1 MSLSGR
7 YDTQNTW
14 SIMTRRKPGSKPK
27 DSAITDNPNLEGKK
41 LSKREIAALKT
52 KEARLSAELTG
63 GAGDSR
69 GSGKKP
75 PKKTEDPITAEEK
88 DLKIAQKMLEDLRYA
103 YRNAVGK
110 DGKKGRERLMELM
123 KTDFEFK
130 FAMKELMKIESAL
143 VSSKIKSRENAG
155 GNGESVATL
164 VILKGLYDEE
174 PKKVKQDERVDLD
187 QVANALNPEY
197 HEQEPKNEDAVEGP
211 GR

>member
-1 MSLSGR
+1 
-7 YDTQNTW
+7 
-14 SIMTRRKPGSKPK
+14 MTRRKPGSKPK

-63 GAGDSR
+63 EAGASR

-75 PKKTEDPITAEEK
+75 PKKEIDPQTAEERE
-88 DLKIAQKMLEDLRYA
+88 LKVAQKMLEDLRYA

-110 DGKKGRERLMELM
+110 DGKKGRDRLMELM

-143 VSSKIKSRENAG
+143 VSSKIKSRENGG

-164 VILKGLYDEE
+164 VILKGLYDED
-174 PKKVKQDERVDLD
+174 PKKGVKQDERVDLD

-197 HEQEPKNEDAVEGP
+197 HEQESNEDTVEGP
-211 GR
+211 VCR